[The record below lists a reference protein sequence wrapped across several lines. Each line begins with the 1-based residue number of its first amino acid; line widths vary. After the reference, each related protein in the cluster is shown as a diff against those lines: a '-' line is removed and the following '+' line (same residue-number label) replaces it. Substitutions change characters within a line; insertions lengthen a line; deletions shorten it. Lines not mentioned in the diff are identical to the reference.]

1 MRKRNLEKEN
11 EDLKNI
17 VKYFIHKYSFGD
29 NEMVIEPDQIEK
41 MKEYELCEFRN
52 LGTYNR
58 IFKMFGNE
66 NLYERKFAE
75 QGKVNENV
83 QGRRIYKN

>member
-1 MRKRNLEKEN
+1 VRKRNLEKEN

-29 NEMVIEPDQIEK
+29 NEMAIEPAEIKK

-66 NLYERKFAE
+66 NLYERQFAE
-75 QGKVNENV
+75 QGKA
-83 QGRRIYKN
+83 KK